1 MADTPTISE
10 LFKAKE
16 VAEEEID
23 AAITAYV
30 AGSLD
35 EEVFTFADTFRVNLA
50 AAVEAIPQLRDRA
63 HDPDASEF
71 LKRIAVRT
79 ALMLARPETL

>member
-1 MADTPTISE
+1 MAETPTIGE

-16 VAEEEID
+16 IGEEEVD
-23 AAITAYV
+23 AAITGYL
-30 AGSLD
+30 AGALD
-35 EEVFTFADTFRVNLA
+35 EVVVFADTYRVNVA
-50 AAVEAIPQLRDRA
+50 AAVKAVPKLRDRA

-79 ALMLARPETL
+79 ALMLARPEML

>member
-1 MADTPTISE
+1 MAETPTISE

-16 VAEEEID
+16 IAEDEID
-23 AAITAYV
+23 VAITDYV
-30 AGSLD
+30 AGASD
-35 EEVFTFADTFRVNLA
+35 EVVVFADTYKVNVA
-50 AAVEAIPQLRDRA
+50 AAVEAVPQLRDRA
-63 HDPDASEF
+63 HNPDASEF

>member
-1 MADTPTISE
+1 MAETPTISE

-16 VAEEEID
+16 ISEEEID
-23 AAITAYV
+23 TAITDYV
-30 AGSLD
+30 AGALD
-35 EEVFTFADTFRVNLA
+35 EFVVFADIYRVNMA
-50 AAVEAIPQLRDRA
+50 AAVQAHPQLRDRA